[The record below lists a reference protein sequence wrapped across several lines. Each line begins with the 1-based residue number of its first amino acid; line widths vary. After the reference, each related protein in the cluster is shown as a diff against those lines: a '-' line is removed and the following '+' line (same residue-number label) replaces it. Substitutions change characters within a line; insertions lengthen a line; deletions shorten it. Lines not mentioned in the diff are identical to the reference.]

1 MSIEKAR
8 ACFAE
13 YGIADRILEFPVSS
27 ATVQLAAQA
36 LGCEPCRIAK
46 TLSFSVSGVP
56 IPAVAAGDVK
66 VDNTKFKSRFAVK
79 AAMLSRENTEA
90 MIGHSVEA
98 FVPSR

>member
-1 MSIEKAR
+1 MRTAFWNSRFPALLCSWLPRRWAVNR
-8 ACFAE
+8 AGLRKP
-13 YGIADRILEFPVSS
+13 Y
-27 ATVQLAAQA
+27 
-36 LGCEPCRIAK
+36 
-46 TLSFSVSGVP
+46 GVP
-56 IPAVAAGDVK
+56 ISVVAAGDVK